1 MIFFV
6 WSITVSIIVKEK
18 KTMQIAELVRYGI
31 IYTWICAVCL
41 QVQSLHVLFEHATGY
56 ALFRVK
62 EFEEIGL
69 LQAQVEESVVD
80 VTRFS
85 SVIRLVA
92 FTAFRSGPNALD
104 NINSISE
111 GFLIFSA
118 RCIIYISRLCYD
130 VSLRLSVKEVHWHII
145 ANLGFKFQSQFTTH
159 CGRGGGI
166 ISPLVILTNCFQV
179 KIIKWY
185 NK

>member
-1 MIFFV
+1 MCV
-6 WSITVSIIVKEK
+6 
-18 KTMQIAELVRYGI
+18 
-31 IYTWICAVCL
+31 

-69 LQAQVEESVVD
+69 LQAQVEESVID

-104 NINSISE
+104 NMNSISE
-111 GFLIFSA
+111 GCHILI
-118 RCIIYISRLCYD
+118 I
-130 VSLRLSVKEVHWHII
+130 
-145 ANLGFKFQSQFTTH
+145 T
-159 CGRGGGI
+159 
-166 ISPLVILTNCFQV
+166 
-179 KIIKWY
+179 
-185 NK
+185 